1 MHIAAWFWFTSI
13 AILAWGITGLFQKL
27 STNHISAESTL
38 ILLTAGLLLLE
49 PLVYPGSALL
59 LYSRWNLL
67 WGLLSG
73 LMNALGA
80 WALFAA
86 MKLGGKASVVSPLT
100 ALYPLVLVLLAP
112 LILRESITLLQVA
125 GIICSLLAGVL
136 FSIQPE
142 SDPQS

>member
-1 MHIAAWFWFTSI
+1 MHVAAWFWFTAI
-13 AILAWGITGLFQKL
+13 AIVAWGTTGLFQKL

-59 LYSRWNLL
+59 VYSRWNLS

-73 LMNALGA
+73 LLNALGS
-80 WALFAA
+80 WALFAS

-100 ALYPLVLVLLAP
+100 ALYPLVVVLLAP
-112 LILRESITLLQVA
+112 LILRESITPLQVA

-136 FSIQPE
+136 LSIPPE
-142 SDPQS
+142 REPQR